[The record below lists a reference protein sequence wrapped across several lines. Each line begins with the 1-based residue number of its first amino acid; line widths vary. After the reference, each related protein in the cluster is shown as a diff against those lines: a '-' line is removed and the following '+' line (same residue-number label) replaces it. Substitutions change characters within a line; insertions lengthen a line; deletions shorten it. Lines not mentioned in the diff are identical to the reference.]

1 MSSRFQLRG
10 DSLEGIEWK
19 LFNTHGSKARIIS
32 AERVTEGGIAGLFAR
47 HYFEVTVEVPDVP
60 SGQAPRPPAATA
72 PSPPAAASQ
81 PASAAPADPPPSPGL
96 TALLQSADDAEAAER
111 PQPRVST
118 GSQSFDE
125 MLSDLTSNVVEELP
139 AASTNRAVPVPV
151 TGPGK
156 VLLVVGL
163 GSHAVQTART
173 MGAALSDAVEIRT
186 AGAVRAAGLDHTV
199 GRLGLAAA
207 RTAAQL
213 AGRTVLVAFGLRP
226 DGAVPA
232 PALSDLD
239 ADQVWLAVDAARKPA
254 DTAVWVRKV
263 TWSLGVDALAVLG
276 SQETL
281 TPQTV
286 NELDIPIGWLDGG
299 PATAPEL

>member
-1 MSSRFQLRG
+1 VSSRFQLRG

-72 PSPPAAASQ
+72 PTP
-81 PASAAPADPPPSPGL
+81 PASADPADQTPSPGL

-118 GSQSFDE
+118 GSRSFDE

-139 AASTNRAVPVPV
+139 AASTTRAVPVPV

-163 GSHAVQTART
+163 GSHAVETART

-239 ADQVWLAVDAARKPA
+239 ADQVWLAVDATRKPA

-263 TWSLGVDALAVLG
+263 TWSLGVG

>member
-1 MSSRFQLRG
+1 VASSRFQLRG

-60 SGQAPRPPAATA
+60 SGQAPRPAPDPAARPVPETPA
-72 PSPPAAASQ
+72 GPPT
-81 PASAAPADPPPSPGL
+81 SPGL

-118 GSQSFDE
+118 ASRSFDD
-125 MLSDLTSNVVEELP
+125 MLTDLTSSVVEDLP
-139 AASTNRAVPVPV
+139 AAPPTVPVPV

-163 GSHAVQTART
+163 GNNAVETART

-213 AGRTVLVAFGLRP
+213 AGRTVLVAFGLRA

-276 SQETL
+276 SQETM

-286 NELDIPIGWLDGG
+286 NELDIPIGWLDGA
-299 PATAPEL
+299 PAPAPVL